1 MKAHRARWRRGK
13 TEEYVLID
21 PLTTGLSV
29 EYLCAAG
36 IGLGTM
42 LVLVLVQAAR
52 DALARRQ
59 DAALAR
65 HSPAARQ

>member
-1 MKAHRARWRRGK
+1 M
-13 TEEYVLID
+13 D

-29 EYLCAAG
+29 EQLYAAG

-42 LVLVLVQAAR
+42 LMLVLVQEAR

-65 HSPAARQ
+65 HVPAARK